1 MNFLKS
7 FDISFSGLSAQR
19 QRIDI
24 ISNNLANIETTRTE
38 EGGPYRRKMVV
49 MRPGD
54 NTMDFSSTLDNA
66 LGGVEIDEIVEDTT
80 PFEQQYAPAHP
91 DANEDG
97 YVLKPNVSLL
107 VENANML
114 MAKRSFEANIAA
126 VKAVREM
133 TLKALEIGR

>member
-19 QRIDI
+19 QRLDI
-24 ISNNLANIETTRTE
+24 ISHNLANIETTRTE
-38 EGGPYRRKMVV
+38 EGGPYRRKIVV

-54 NTMDFSSTLDNA
+54 STMDFSSTLNDA
-66 LGGVEIDEIVEDTT
+66 LGGVEIDDVVEDPT
-80 PFEQQYAPAHP
+80 PFEQEYAPSHP
-91 DANEDG
+91 DADEDG
-97 YVLKPNVSLL
+97 YVLKPNVDLF
-107 VENANML
+107 VENVNML
-114 MAKRSFEANIAA
+114 MAKRSFEANVSA

>member
-19 QRIDI
+19 QRLDV
-24 ISNNLANIETTRTE
+24 ISQNLANIETTRTE

-49 MRPGD
+49 MSPGET
-54 NTMDFSSTLDNA
+54 NLDFSDTLDNA
-66 LGGVEIDEIVEDTT
+66 LNGVKIDSIVEDPTA
-80 PFEQQYAPAHP
+80 FKQEFAPYHP

-97 YVLKPNVSLL
+97 YVLKPNVDLF
-107 VENANML
+107 VENVNML
-114 MAKRSFEANIAA
+114 MAKRAFEANVAA
-126 VKAVREM
+126 VKSVREM

>member
-19 QRIDI
+19 QRLDV
-24 ISNNLANIETTRTE
+24 ISQNLANIETTRTE

-49 MRPGD
+49 MSPGET
-54 NTMDFSSTLDNA
+54 NLDFSDTLDNA
-66 LGGVEIDEIVEDTT
+66 LNGVEIDSIVEDPT
-80 PFEQQYAPAHP
+80 PFKQEFAPSHP

-97 YVLKPNVSLL
+97 YVSKPNVDLF
-107 VENANML
+107 VENINML
-114 MAKRSFEANIAA
+114 MAKRAFEANVAA
-126 VKAVREM
+126 VKSVREM

>member
-7 FDISFSGLSAQR
+7 FDISFSGISAQR
-19 QRIDI
+19 QRLDI

-38 EGGPYRRKMVV
+38 EGGPYRRKMLV
-49 MRPGD
+49 MRPGE
-54 NTMDFSSTLDNA
+54 NNMDFSNTLENT
-66 LGGVEIDEIVEDTT
+66 LGGVEIDEVVEDST
-80 PFEQQYAPAHP
+80 PFKQEYAPFHP

-97 YVLKPNVSLL
+97 YVLKPNVDLF
-107 VENANML
+107 VENVDML

>member
-19 QRIDI
+19 QRLDI

-66 LGGVEIDEIVEDTT
+66 LGGVEIDEIVEDTS

-97 YVLKPNVSLL
+97 YVLKPNVDLF

-114 MAKRSFEANIAA
+114 MAKRSFEANVAA